1 MKHLHKVPEMT
12 GNPFKKPLLALKVRM
27 EERLDDFGIQKWEKQ
42 TQVSYAAISGR
53 RRELKILIAEIDDI
67 LTMGKPLEKSPAC

>member
-1 MKHLHKVPEMT
+1 ME
-12 GNPFKKPLLALKVRM
+12 ARM
-27 EERLDDFGIQKWEKQ
+27 DDFGIQKWEKQ